1 MTSYACEILGG
12 SEIDIPLD
20 QVNGFIN
27 AISFEGVSG
36 YYNYIS
42 IEQHDYI
49 QFDNDVVW
57 TASTDMRIGF
67 EQLIEMI
74 GTGLIG
80 YDYEITKRVILYQ
93 PIVYASPRIR
103 YLLGLSD
110 EYVPTK
116 PSNDIGPEY
125 IFIECSIP
133 SKLYLSTNQQRLHA
147 GLIGSVN
154 LNMFATG
161 VPFSLNGFAI
171 DDFTTGS
178 TLYFRIL
185 NQHHQLIR
193 FDSTLKWKVFLLLK

>member
-20 QVNGFIN
+20 QVNGFVN

-36 YYNYIS
+36 TYNYIS

-49 QFDNDVVW
+49 RFDNDVTW

-93 PIVYASPRIR
+93 PIVYTSPRIR
-103 YLLGLSD
+103 YLLGLND
-110 EYVPTK
+110 DYIPTK
-116 PSNDIGPEY
+116 PPNDIGPEY

-133 SKLYLSTNQQRLHA
+133 SRLYLSTNQRLHA

-154 LNMFATG
+154 LNMFAIG

-171 DDFTTGS
+171 DDANISGTIQ
-178 TLYFRIL
+178 FRIL
-185 NQHHQLIR
+185 NQHQQLIS
-193 FDSTLKWKVFLLLK
+193 FDSTLKWKHLMMIK